1 MDCLAQILSSNDWEM
16 HETAVNAIVGLCCE
30 NGFLLACECDGRSN
44 TSSTYQNNLFIW
56 QDSASS
62 VNITS
67 YSYNGNLSYY
77 DCHLIIY
84 TIVRD
89 GQRRKIKIIDNVYV
103 PQYMFAYFARINIKQ
118 RF

>member
-1 MDCLAQILSSNDWEM
+1 MLTLVCVVRMDFSQHANATRGQIQAIRIKND
-16 HETAVNAIVGLCCE
+16 
-30 NGFLLACECDGRSN
+30 
-44 TSSTYQNNLFIW
+44 LFIR

-62 VNITS
+62 VNIRS

-84 TIVRD
+84 TIVDD
-89 GQRRKIKIIDNVYV
+89 GQRRKIKIIDSVYV
-103 PQYMFAYFARINIKQ
+103 PQYMLVYFARINIKQ